1 MDDSLRLKNINRR
14 TILNYI
20 YRHPCS
26 TKKELSEVTGLTFMT
41 AKNVIDDLL
50 KKGLVSAASDEGKP
64 RRDKSVKWQ
73 INSKYG
79 YTVGVHVNIYQ
90 TIAAV
95 MDLNGSILNLCVLP
109 SNPDLNNPVTFVNQI
124 YNIIKRILIDVD
136 SAFGKFIG
144 IGISLPGP
152 IDSEQGMILTPPNIQ
167 GIHYLKLADYIKKEF
182 QVPVILEKDTNAIA
196 WGEFRYNAENIPE
209 NSTMIYIDADAGI
222 GSGIIL
228 DGRLYRGNRFK
239 AGEFGHMLC
248 DITGPVCN
256 CGRKGCLE
264 VIASGIAVCRDYSAH
279 LLSDIPSPHAPSLSD
294 IFERAAE
301 NDILAVSLLN
311 TSAKHMGESIA
322 SLQQMIDADYIVLGG
337 ALTRQ
342 YGPYFDIVRSSLP
355 GIRLIH
361 ASADN
366 SAAVRGL
373 GDLLVNKYLSE
384 SDAILQD

>member
-1 MDDSLRLKNINRR
+1 M
-14 TILNYI
+14 
-20 YRHPCS
+20 
-26 TKKELSEVTGLTFMT
+26 
-41 AKNVIDDLL
+41 
-50 KKGLVSAASDEGKP
+50 
-64 RRDKSVKWQ
+64 
-73 INSKYG
+73 
-79 YTVGVHVNIYQ
+79 
-90 TIAAV
+90 
-95 MDLNGSILNLCVLP
+95 
-109 SNPDLNNPVTFVNQI
+109 
-124 YNIIKRILIDVD
+124 
-136 SAFGKFIG
+136 
-144 IGISLPGP
+144 
-152 IDSEQGMILTPPNIQ
+152 
-167 GIHYLKLADYIKKEF
+167 
-182 QVPVILEKDTNAIA
+182 PVILEKDTNAIA